1 VAYDVNEQTLLD
13 TISSSNIPTSA
24 KSVIQSLLGTGST
37 TKSIETLSGSGAI
50 NPNVAL
56 AEITGSGVYS
66 ADGTP
71 VIIVNSNEAVQI
83 TYTVGGSTFVILAGS
98 NDDVILI
105 QDGAVVGGARNAS
118 DTATQGGLIEGGDGN
133 DSISGASGN
142 DSISGGAGNDSI
154 SGGAGNDQISLGSG
168 SDSVSGGAGFDRAT
182 MEGGVS
188 SYTVS
193 VDGAGNVVLTDTG
206 GQVDTLNGVE
216 FVTFEDGSILTALAD
231 QDQGAVARL
240 YETLFDRAADADG
253 LNFWVSN
260 LENGTVELKDVAKGF
275 LRSVEYALKGDG
287 TNTNTV
293 FVENLYTQLFNR
305 ASDAPGLEFWVAA
318 LDSGFSREAVAVG
331 FAKSQEAIDDYSY
344 IQIVGA
350 SADFDIM

>member
-1 VAYDVNEQTLLD
+1 VAYDVNEQTLLN

-24 KSVIQSLLGTGST
+24 KSVIQSLLGLGTGST
-37 TKSIETLSGSGAI
+37 SKSIETLSGSGAI

-253 LNFWVSN
+253 LNFWVSS
-260 LENGTVELKDVAKGF
+260 LESGTIDLEAVAKGF
-275 LRSVEYALKGDG
+275 LGSFENASKADA
-287 TNTNTV
+287 TNTV
-293 FVENLYTQLFNR
+293 FVESLYTQLLDR
-305 ASDAPGLEFWVAA
+305 ASDVPGLEFWVSA
-318 LDSGFSREAVAVG
+318 LDSGVSREAVAVG
-331 FAKSQEAIDDYSY
+331 FAASQEAIEDYDY

-350 SADFDIM
+350 SADFDFM